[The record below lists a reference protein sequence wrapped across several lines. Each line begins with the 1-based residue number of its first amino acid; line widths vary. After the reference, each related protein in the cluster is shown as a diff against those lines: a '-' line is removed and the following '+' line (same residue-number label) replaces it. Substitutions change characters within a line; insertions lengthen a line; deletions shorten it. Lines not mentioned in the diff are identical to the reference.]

1 MVKHILPNMY
11 HFGTFTRLRPQS
23 LLRQLSRCYD
33 TTCLQAFTNLVSWS
47 IYLERGTI
55 TYATHSVAPF
65 DRLERHLRRLSQE
78 IPGLTS
84 ETLGEFRLIFA
95 SQFAHLLKADDG
107 DTHHQPADYQAI
119 HWLINQGFLNHQQ
132 ATVLIQEL
140 VKEVLESFLLIKNG
154 TFALSNSQTVL
165 SEICRLDVEKVIQT
179 CEIQLHNWLSFA
191 PYISSPYQ
199 RPYLLSSSLVNSEN
213 FPDIQ
218 RYLPE
223 LMQGLSLRHLA
234 VMINQDEM
242 ELAKTLYPNIIK
254 GGVILHEPDP
264 PFDQLPRNV
273 RNWSLSD
280 YSVPELGG
288 KNLVDIPTDK
298 NSNSKNYDSDSPGNK
313 FPNIST
319 GSSQNIP
326 ELRISNNIN
335 QTGERVTAATIRNS
349 RQVYKIVAVDD
360 SPTILKEI
368 SRFLGSDACFV
379 VTINEPIKAVMSI
392 IRHQPDLIL
401 LDLNMPGI
409 DGYELCRVIR
419 NNRNFQETPVIFITG
434 SKGIVDQVKARLVG
448 ATGYLKKPFTQLEL
462 HKIIFQ
468 HLR

>member
-1 MVKHILPNMY
+1 MVKHILQNMY

-84 ETLGEFRLIFA
+84 ETLGELSLIFA
-95 SQFAHLLKADDG
+95 PQFAHQLQADDG
-107 DTHHQPADYQAI
+107 DTTHQPADYQAI
-119 HWLINQGFLNHQQ
+119 HWLINHGYLNHQQ
-132 ATVLIQEL
+132 ATLLIQEL

-154 TFALSNSQTVL
+154 NFALSNSQTVL
-165 SEICRLDVEKVIQT
+165 SEICRLDVEKVIHI

-199 RPYLLSSSLVNSEN
+199 RPYLLSSSLVNGEK
-213 FPDIQ
+213 FAGIQ
-218 RYLPE
+218 RHLPK
-223 LMQGLSLRHLA
+223 LIKGLSLRHLA

-242 ELAKTLYPNIIK
+242 ELAKNLYPDIIK

-273 RNWSLSD
+273 SNWSLSH
-280 YSVPELGG
+280 YGVSELGG
-288 KNLVDIPTDK
+288 INLVDIPTDK
-298 NSNSKNYDSDSPGNK
+298 SSNSQNYDSDLPGEK
-313 FPNIST
+313 FPHIST

-335 QTGERVTAATIRNS
+335 QTGERVTAATITHPQ
-349 RQVYKIVAVDD
+349 QVYKILAVDD

-379 VTINEPIKAVMSI
+379 VAINDPVKAVMSI

-419 NNRNFQETPVIFITG
+419 NNRNFQETPVIFVTG
-434 SKGIVDQVKARLVG
+434 SKGIVDQLKARLVG

-462 HKIIFQ
+462 QKIIFQ

>member
-1 MVKHILPNMY
+1 MH
-11 HFGTFTRLRPQS
+11 HFSTFTRLRPQS

-33 TTCLQAFTNLVSWS
+33 TTCLQAFSNLVSWS
-47 IYLERGTI
+47 IYFERGTI

-84 ETLGEFRLIFA
+84 ETLGEFRLF
-95 SQFAHLLKADDG
+95 FAHEFAHQWPTDDAG
-107 DTHHQPADYQAI
+107 TSNQPADYQAI
-119 HWLINQGFLNHQQ
+119 HWLIKQGFLNHQQ

-154 TFALSNSQTVL
+154 TFAFSNSQTVL

-179 CEIQLHNWLSFA
+179 CEIKLHNWLSFA

-199 RPYLLSSSLVNSEN
+199 RPYLLSSSLLDSEKLIE
-213 FPDIQ
+213 IQ
-218 RYLPE
+218 RHLPK
-223 LMQGLSLRHLA
+223 LMRGLSFRHLA
-234 VMINQDEM
+234 VMMNQDEM
-242 ELAKTLYPNIIK
+242 ELTKTLYPEIIK

-264 PFDQLPRNV
+264 PFDQLPRIV
-273 RNWSLSD
+273 SNWSLSD
-280 YSVPELGG
+280 YFGTELGG
-288 KNLVDIPTDK
+288 NFLVDIPVDK
-298 NSNSKNYDSDSPGNK
+298 SSNSRNYNSDSPGD
-313 FPNIST
+313 PPSHIST
-319 GSSQNIP
+319 GSSQSIP

-335 QTGERVTAATIRNS
+335 QTGERVTAATINIP

-360 SPTILKEI
+360 SPTILQEI
-368 SRFLGSDACFV
+368 SRFLVSDACFV
-379 VTINEPIKAVMSI
+379 VSINDPVKAVMSI

-419 NNRNFQETPVIFITG
+419 NHRNFQETPVIFVTG
-434 SKGIVDQVKARLVG
+434 SQGIVDQVKARLVG

-462 HKIIFQ
+462 QKIIFQ

>member
-1 MVKHILPNMY
+1 MFPHILQNMS
-11 HFGTFTRLRPQS
+11 HFGTFTKLRPQS

-33 TTCLQAFTNLVSWS
+33 TTCLQASSNLVSWS
-47 IYLERGTI
+47 IYLKSGTI

-65 DRLERHLRRLSQE
+65 ERLERHLRRLNQQ
-78 IPGLTS
+78 IPGLSS
-84 ETLGEFRLIFA
+84 ETLEELRLIFA
-95 SQFAHLLKADDG
+95 PRFAHQLKADDV
-107 DTHHQPADYQAI
+107 DNIIQPADYQAI
-119 HWLINQGFLNHQQ
+119 QWLIDQGYLNPQQ
-132 ATVLIQEL
+132 ASLLIQEL
-140 VKEVLESFLLIKNG
+140 VTEVLESFVLIKNA
-154 TFALSNSQTVL
+154 TFTLSNSQTVL
-165 SEICRLDVEKVIQT
+165 SEICRLDVEKVIQC
-179 CEIQLHNWLSFA
+179 CEIKLHNWLSFS

-199 RPYLLSSSLVNSEN
+199 RPYLLRSSLVDSEN
-213 FPDIQ
+213 FAEIQ
-218 RYLPE
+218 RHLPK
-223 LMQGLSLRHLA
+223 LMKGLSLRHLA

-242 ELAKTLYPNIIK
+242 ELAKTLYPDIIK

-264 PFDQLPRNV
+264 PFDQLPRNLS
-273 RNWSLSD
+273 NWSLSD
-280 YSVPELGG
+280 YSTPDLGG
-288 KNLVDIPTDK
+288 TSLVDIPADK
-298 NSNSKNYDSDSPGNK
+298 SNDSRSYDSNSPGDK

-319 GSSQNIP
+319 GYSQNIP
-326 ELRISNNIN
+326 GLRISNNIN
-335 QTGERVTAATIRNS
+335 LAGERVTAATVTNH

-379 VTINEPIKAVMSI
+379 VTVNEPLKAVMSI

-419 NNRNFQETPVIFITG
+419 NNRNFQDTPVIFVTG
-434 SKGIVDQVKARLVG
+434 SKRIVDQVKARLVG